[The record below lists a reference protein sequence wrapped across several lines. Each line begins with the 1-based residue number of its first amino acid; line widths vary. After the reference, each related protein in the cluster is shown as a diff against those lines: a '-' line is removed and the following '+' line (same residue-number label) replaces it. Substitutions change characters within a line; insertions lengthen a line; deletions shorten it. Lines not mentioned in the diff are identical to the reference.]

1 MKHDFFLYSKNV
13 HFYFRFEFMRKYNE
27 ETITKSVD
35 RLIME
40 ITNIWNRAYI
50 TVKLTQNIKRLLLNS
65 KKSLINRYNSMKK
78 HPERM
83 NLSQFDILFDIK
95 CESAHFRNEDDRL
108 FYLDQ
113 KDKRIATIG
122 TLDKLDSEKILKNK
136 TRYEREKSSENQKG
150 KKIYI

>member
-1 MKHDFFLYSKNV
+1 MIFFLYSKNV

-50 TVKLTQNIKRLLLNS
+50 TVKLTQNIKCLLLNS

-122 TLDKLDSEKILKNK
+122 TLNNLIV
-136 TRYEREKSSENQKG
+136 
-150 KKIYI
+150 KKF